1 MTWRKLRL
9 THLPLILHHPPRTD
23 FEAAKPPA
31 GQDLARSGNQGRAH
45 RFRAGVVVPIF
56 DFFRIADGKIKELR
70 PYFDP
75 KPLREAA

>member
-1 MTWRKLRL
+1 MPELRG
-9 THLPLILHHPPRTD
+9 HHSLVLNA
-23 FEAAKPPA
+23 AAK
-31 GQDLARSGNQGRAH
+31 RNQGRAH